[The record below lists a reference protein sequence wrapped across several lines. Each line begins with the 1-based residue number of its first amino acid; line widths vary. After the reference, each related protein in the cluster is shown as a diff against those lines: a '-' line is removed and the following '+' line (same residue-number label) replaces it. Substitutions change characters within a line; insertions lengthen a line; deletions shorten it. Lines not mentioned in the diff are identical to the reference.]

1 MRYFIG
7 KDGKQLGPF
16 DAQQVRDQLKAGLI
30 GYDDLVWH
38 EGLAA
43 WASVRTEFPPLPDV
57 PPIPSPGG
65 ALASP
70 SPYPPHNPFV
80 TEAGVKGAAEQL
92 VLAGRGRRLR
102 AVIIDSFIVAVACA
116 PGLVW
121 LVASMGNLQQG
132 SDYSTSAEVLTL
144 IAAPLLLVLFPVLAL
159 LVYQTWLLSKRG
171 QTIGKR
177 LLGIRIVRMNGV
189 NPGFVHA
196 VLLRSFVMQLLGA
209 IPVAG
214 PVISI
219 VDPLLIFRADRRC
232 LHDLLADTQVVEI

>member
-16 DAQQVRDQLKAGLI
+16 DAQQVREQLNAGLI

-38 EGLAA
+38 EGMAN
-43 WASVRTEFPPLPDV
+43 WAPVRTEFPPLAT
-57 PPIPSPGG
+57 PPIPAPLPSQTGQS
-65 ALASP
+65 LA
-70 SPYPPHNPFV
+70 NPFL
-80 TEAGVKGAAEQL
+80 AATNAATNSKPPE
-92 VLAGRGRRLR
+92 LAGRGRRLS
-102 AVIIDSFIVAVACA
+102 AVVIDGFIVAVACA

-121 LVASMGNLQQG
+121 LVSSLGDLHPG
-132 SDYSTSAEVLTL
+132 SEHSTPADILPL
-144 IAAPLLLVLFPVLAL
+144 IGAPLLVVLLPLLAL
-159 LVYQTWLLSKRG
+159 LIYQTWLLSVRG

-177 LLGIRIVRMNGV
+177 LLDIRIIRMNGD

-209 IPVAG
+209 IPIVGGIIAL
-214 PVISI
+214 

-232 LHDLLADTQVVEI
+232 LHDLLADTQVVEA